1 MRQKIKFPF
10 PPDNLKCIFSPFT
23 ELQDQKSLKGHQEEK
38 RKKCDTPFFDNGNQG
53 KQENL
58 CKGKQ

>member
-53 KQENL
+53 K
-58 CKGKQ
+58 